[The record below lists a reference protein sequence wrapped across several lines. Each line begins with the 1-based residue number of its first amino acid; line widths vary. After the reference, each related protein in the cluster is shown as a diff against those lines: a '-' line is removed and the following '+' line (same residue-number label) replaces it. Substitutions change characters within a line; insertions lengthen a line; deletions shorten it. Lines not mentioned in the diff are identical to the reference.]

1 MVLKYK
7 THFFIL
13 VALLLLPLSGFAHTS
28 QDSTADTLRPR
39 RDVYIIESFPSPARL
54 GQIVNISYYNHNPM
68 ETSLII
74 VDIND
79 KLIAELQPRKFVQN
93 EVHKFEFK
101 TSKVA
106 TGSYYLRLKTYTST
120 GSLDQTQS
128 SRFVVLH

>member
-1 MVLKYK
+1 MALKYK
-7 THFFIL
+7 VLT
-13 VALLLLPLSGFAHTS
+13 LLLFTLVLLPAIGSAQTL

-54 GQIVNISYYNHNPM
+54 GQIVNISYYNHNKQ

-79 KLIAELQPRKFVQN
+79 KLIAELQPRQSTDPG
-93 EVHKFEFK
+93 VHKFEFK

-120 GSLDQTQS
+120 GSLDNTQS